1 VDAHRVQSQ
10 QDKEGRFLQAQTGL
24 HANMKPTSDEE
35 KRVALAVRE
44 IVARFVEEANADSV
58 VVMWTS
64 NSKIGTKAKITTWG
78 NQFAIRD
85 MIKTASDDYCIE
97 RINAI
102 KLKIDKKPKPKD
114 EP

>member
-1 VDAHRVQSQ
+1 MKGIPDE
-10 QDKEGRFLQAQTGL
+10 DKRA
-24 HANMKPTSDEE
+24 
-35 KRVALAVRE
+35 ALAIRE

-85 MIKTASDDYCIE
+85 MIKTASDDYMLE
-97 RINAI
+97 RINSI
-102 KLKIDKKPKPKD
+102 KLKSDKKPKTKD

>member
-1 VDAHRVQSQ
+1 
-10 QDKEGRFLQAQTGL
+10 
-24 HANMKPTSDEE
+24 MKPKPDED
-35 KRVALAVRE
+35 KRSALAIRE

-64 NSKIGTKAKITTWG
+64 NTKIGTKAKITTWG

>member
-1 VDAHRVQSQ
+1 MKGIPDE
-10 QDKEGRFLQAQTGL
+10 DKRA
-24 HANMKPTSDEE
+24 
-35 KRVALAVRE
+35 ALAIRE

-85 MIKTASDDYCIE
+85 MIKTASDDYMLE
-97 RINAI
+97 RINSI
-102 KLKIDKKPKPKD
+102 KLKSNKKPMPKD

>member
-1 VDAHRVQSQ
+1 
-10 QDKEGRFLQAQTGL
+10 
-24 HANMKPTSDEE
+24 MKPTPDED
-35 KRVALAVRE
+35 KRVTLAIRE
-44 IVARFVEEANADSV
+44 IIARFIEEANADSV

-64 NSKIGTKAKITTWG
+64 NTKIGTKAKISSWG

-102 KLKIDKKPKPKD
+102 KLKIDRKPKPKD

>member
-1 VDAHRVQSQ
+1 MSRA
-10 QDKEGRFLQAQTGL
+10 
-24 HANMKPTSDEE
+24 PDED
-35 KRVALAVRE
+35 KRVALAIRE
-44 IVARFVEEANADSV
+44 IIARFIEEANADSV

-64 NSKIGTKAKITTWG
+64 NTKIGTKAKISSWG

-102 KLKIDKKPKPKD
+102 KLKTNKKPKPKD

>member
-1 VDAHRVQSQ
+1 MKRTPDE
-10 QDKEGRFLQAQTGL
+10 DKR
-24 HANMKPTSDEE
+24 S
-35 KRVALAVRE
+35 ALAIRE

-114 EP
+114 EPLQNKILEIRTLSAARSKCSSSSC

>member
-1 VDAHRVQSQ
+1 
-10 QDKEGRFLQAQTGL
+10 
-24 HANMKPTSDEE
+24 MKRTPDEE

-44 IVARFVEEANADSV
+44 IIARFVEDANADSV

-64 NSKIGTKAKITTWG
+64 INKVSTRAKIASWG
-78 NQFAIRD
+78 NQFAVRD
-85 MIKTASDDYCIE
+85 MIKTASDDYMLE

>member
-1 VDAHRVQSQ
+1 VDANCFQSQ
-10 QDKEGRFLQAQTGL
+10 QDKEGRLLQAQTVL
-24 HANMKPTSDEE
+24 HADMKPTPDED
-35 KRVALAVRE
+35 KRAALAIRE

>member
-1 VDAHRVQSQ
+1 
-10 QDKEGRFLQAQTGL
+10 
-24 HANMKPTSDEE
+24 MKPTPDED
-35 KRVALAVRE
+35 KRAALAIRE
-44 IVARFVEEANADSV
+44 IIARFVEEANADSV

-64 NSKIGTKAKITTWG
+64 NSTIGTKAKITTWG
-78 NQFAIRD
+78 NHFALRD

>member
-1 VDAHRVQSQ
+1 
-10 QDKEGRFLQAQTGL
+10 
-24 HANMKPTSDEE
+24 MKHTPDED
-35 KRVALAVRE
+35 KRVTLAIRE
-44 IVARFVEEANADSV
+44 IIARFIEEANADSV

-64 NSKIGTKAKITTWG
+64 NSKIGTKAKISSWG

>member
-1 VDAHRVQSQ
+1 
-10 QDKEGRFLQAQTGL
+10 
-24 HANMKPTSDEE
+24 MKRTPDED
-35 KRVALAVRE
+35 KRVTLAIRE
-44 IVARFVEEANADSV
+44 IIARFIEEANADSV

-85 MIKTASDDYCIE
+85 MIKTASDDYYIE

>member
-1 VDAHRVQSQ
+1 MSRA
-10 QDKEGRFLQAQTGL
+10 
-24 HANMKPTSDEE
+24 PDED
-35 KRVALAVRE
+35 KRVALAIRE
-44 IVARFVEEANADSV
+44 IIARFIEEANADSI

-64 NSKIGTKAKITTWG
+64 NTKIGTKAKISSWG

>member
-1 VDAHRVQSQ
+1 
-10 QDKEGRFLQAQTGL
+10 
-24 HANMKPTSDEE
+24 MKPKPDED
-35 KRVALAVRE
+35 KRVTLAIRE
-44 IVARFVEEANADSV
+44 IIARFIEEANADSV

-64 NSKIGTKAKITTWG
+64 NTKIGTKAKISSWG

>member
-1 VDAHRVQSQ
+1 MTRTPDE
-10 QDKEGRFLQAQTGL
+10 DKRA
-24 HANMKPTSDEE
+24 
-35 KRVALAVRE
+35 ALAIRE

-85 MIKTASDDYCIE
+85 MIKTASDDYMLE
-97 RINAI
+97 RINSI
-102 KLKIDKKPKPKD
+102 KLKSDRKPKPKD

>member
-1 VDAHRVQSQ
+1 M
-10 QDKEGRFLQAQTGL
+10 K
-24 HANMKPTSDEE
+24 NMPDDE
-35 KRVALAVRE
+35 KRVALVIRE

-64 NSKIGTKAKITTWG
+64 NTKIGTKAKITTWG

-85 MIKTASDDYCIE
+85 MIKTASDDYMLE
-97 RINAI
+97 RINSI
-102 KLKIDKKPKPKD
+102 KLKSNKKPKPKD

>member
-1 VDAHRVQSQ
+1 M
-10 QDKEGRFLQAQTGL
+10 K
-24 HANMKPTSDEE
+24 NMPDDE
-35 KRVALAVRE
+35 KRVALAIRE

-85 MIKTASDDYCIE
+85 MIKTASDDYMLE
-97 RINAI
+97 RINSI
-102 KLKIDKKPKPKD
+102 KLKSNKKPKPKD

>member
-1 VDAHRVQSQ
+1 
-10 QDKEGRFLQAQTGL
+10 
-24 HANMKPTSDEE
+24 MKRTPDED
-35 KRVALAVRE
+35 KRVTLAIRE
-44 IVARFVEEANADSV
+44 IIARFIEEANADSV

-64 NSKIGTKAKITTWG
+64 NTKIGTKAKISSWG

>member
-1 VDAHRVQSQ
+1 
-10 QDKEGRFLQAQTGL
+10 
-24 HANMKPTSDEE
+24 MKPKPDEE

-85 MIKTASDDYCIE
+85 MIKTASVDYMLE
-97 RINAI
+97 RINSI
-102 KLKIDKKPKPKD
+102 KLKSDRKPKPKD

>member
-1 VDAHRVQSQ
+1 MSGIPDE
-10 QDKEGRFLQAQTGL
+10 DKRA
-24 HANMKPTSDEE
+24 
-35 KRVALAVRE
+35 ALAIRE

-64 NSKIGTKAKITTWG
+64 NTKIGTKAKITTWG

-85 MIKTASDDYCIE
+85 MIKTASDDYMLE
-97 RINAI
+97 RINSI
-102 KLKIDKKPKPKD
+102 KLKSDKKPKPKD